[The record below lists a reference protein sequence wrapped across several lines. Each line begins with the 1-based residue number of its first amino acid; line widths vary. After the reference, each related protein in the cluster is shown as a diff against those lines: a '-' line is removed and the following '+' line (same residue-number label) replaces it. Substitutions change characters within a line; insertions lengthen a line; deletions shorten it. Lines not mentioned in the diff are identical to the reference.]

1 MYTIGDVSRL
11 TGISAF
17 TLRYYEKIGVLPAP
31 GRKDGKRLYEEED
44 IRFIRFIH
52 GLKQTGMSLG
62 DIAIFAG
69 EGCILSSEPRVDVY
83 TTLEKRTTLL
93 GRHIEHLEQQ
103 LKQLEEVKKV
113 AQNKKD
119 FYETMMLDLEDRE
132 KEPSLNK

>member
-44 IRFIRFIH
+44 LRFIRFIH

-62 DIAIFAG
+62 DIAIFAE
-69 EGCILSSEPRVDVY
+69 EGCILSSDLPGDILA
-83 TTLEKRTTLL
+83 TLQKRTTLL
-93 GRHIEHLEQQ
+93 EQHIEHLEQQ
-103 LKQLEEVKKV
+103 VKQLEEVKKV
-113 AQNKKD
+113 ARTKKN
-119 FYETMMLDLEDRE
+119 FYETMIQDLKDRE
-132 KEPSLNK
+132 KEPLLNK